1 MLILLSLLL
10 HYRLIYS
17 CLLWKN
23 IATTKHSVDTEC
35 VQCTSLSSQVM
46 LPLVSKNDLVMVNIY
61 TCFQTPYIRSI
72 RKKVTF
78 VSRLQITEITI
89 ELFFFF
95 FVTSKN
101 MLFFF
106 TPQNMLGPDITT
118 MGVWCNI
125 PLFQKQNFPWKSI
138 SIWTAD
144 DPDQLESSKSDHSSP
159 AECCHSK
166 SL

>member
-1 MLILLSLLL
+1 MSQKGCRELKGLGTGSADYRFSLHLNSVQLIEVTKKTAQLLFLLFVNVVYILITVVVLVLLRIRMLILLSLLL

-46 LPLVSKNDLVMVNIY
+46 VPLASQNDLVMVNIY
-61 TCFQTPYIRSI
+61 ACFQTPYIRSI

-95 FVTSKN
+95 
-101 MLFFF
+101 
-106 TPQNMLGPDITT
+106 
-118 MGVWCNI
+118 CN
-125 PLFQKQNFPWKSI
+125 F
-138 SIWTAD
+138 
-144 DPDQLESSKSDHSSP
+144 
-159 AECCHSK
+159 
-166 SL
+166 

>member
-1 MLILLSLLL
+1 MITVVVLVLLRIRMLILLSLLL

-89 ELFFFF
+89 ELFFFLELL
-95 FVTSKN
+95 KICC
-101 MLFFF
+101 FFF

-118 MGVWCNI
+118 MGVCNI
-125 PLFQKQNFPWKSI
+125 PLFQKQNFP
-138 SIWTAD
+138 
-144 DPDQLESSKSDHSSP
+144 
-159 AECCHSK
+159 
-166 SL
+166 